1 MTATTKIPDGTVDRH
16 YWTTG
21 RLDREDIRS
30 ILALREEASSA
41 GDVAM
46 VVNCNVALGA
56 VRGDRDG
63 AQRVCLA
70 TIAAVELGEK

>member
-1 MTATTKIPDGTVDRH
+1 MKTFEIPDGTVDRH
-16 YWTTG
+16 YRTTG
-21 RLDREDIRS
+21 ALDREDIRS

-46 VVNCNVALGA
+46 VVNCNVALG
-56 VRGDRDG
+56 VVHGDRDG

-70 TIAAVELGEK
+70 TIAAVQLGER

>member
-30 ILALREEASSA
+30 ILALREEAGSV
-41 GDVAM
+41 GDLDM
-46 VVNCNVALGA
+46 VVTCNIALG
-56 VRGDRDG
+56 VVHGDRDE
-63 AQRVCLA
+63 AQRMCLA
-70 TIAAVELGEK
+70 TIAAVQLGER